1 MVVKNEEESG
11 RTGEEKTKD
20 VKRKA
25 LPGRLDA
32 SGGGS
37 GMMIYWLVIGLILQ
51 THINPSTFNNQLSAD
66 TAGRQLIDSSTHQH
80 IDQLIFNIFSLFI
93 GKINN
98 IFIITN
104 NMQNQWCKK

>member
-51 THINPSTFNNQLSAD
+51 THINPSTFNNQQS
-66 TAGRQLIDSSTHQH
+66 TISGYGRQATNRLINSSTYRPINLQH
-80 IDQLIFNIFSLFI
+80 FFFVYWKN
-93 GKINN
+93 K
-98 IFIITN
+98 
-104 NMQNQWCKK
+104 